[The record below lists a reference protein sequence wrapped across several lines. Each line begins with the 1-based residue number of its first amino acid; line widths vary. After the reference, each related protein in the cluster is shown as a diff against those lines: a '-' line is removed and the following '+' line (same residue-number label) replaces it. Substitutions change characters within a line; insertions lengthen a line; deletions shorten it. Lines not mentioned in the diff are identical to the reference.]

1 LPHIIDETEQLR
13 FKDHHQTQVSC
24 QAIAK
29 SHIEQLRLRDLL
41 TLIQDHSHVA
51 TPHNCSYI
59 QDTQR
64 IQKVFAFGGILGR
77 KAESSRMDTHNT
89 VDSHLLGAALLVNN
103 QQANNE
109 RCVPKAAWRLLFG
122 RRW

>member
-1 LPHIIDETEQLR
+1 LATTRHSSSHINDETEQLR
-13 FKDHHQTQVSC
+13 FNDHHQTQVSR

-41 TLIQDHSHVA
+41 SLIQDHSHVA

-64 IQKVFAFGGILGR
+64 SQKVFAFGGILGR
-77 KAESSRMDTHNT
+77 KAASSRMDTQYGGLAS
-89 VDSHLLGAALLVNN
+89 V
-103 QQANNE
+103 
-109 RCVPKAAWRLLFG
+109 G
-122 RRW
+122 RGSAG